1 MDRNEL
7 LVQMVDAE
15 TLDEISTSIYE
26 ARVWLLDH
34 PEDVTVRS
42 AMKDLMGTERATVS
56 FV

>member
-1 MDRNEL
+1 MDIDDL
-7 LVQMVDAE
+7 LAQMMDAE

-42 AMKDLMGTERATVS
+42 ATEDLLSAEREALNAA
-56 FV
+56 

>member
-1 MDRNEL
+1 MQPDEL
-7 LVQMVDAE
+7 LVEMADAE

-42 AMKDLMGTERATVS
+42 ALEALMRSEREALS
-56 FV
+56 AA

>member
-1 MDRNEL
+1 MQPDEL
-7 LVQMVDAE
+7 LAEMADAE

-42 AMKDLMGTERATVS
+42 ALEALMRSEREALS
-56 FV
+56 AA

>member
-1 MDRNEL
+1 MDQNEL

-34 PEDVTVRS
+34 PEDVAVRTAMEALMVAERDALS
-42 AMKDLMGTERATVS
+42 AA
-56 FV
+56 

>member
-34 PEDVTVRS
+34 PDDVTVRS
-42 AMKDLMGTERATVS
+42 AMEDLMGAEREALS

>member
-1 MDRNEL
+1 MEMDEL
-7 LVQMVDAE
+7 LAQMVDAE

-42 AMKDLMGTERATVS
+42 AMEDLLSAERGALNAA
-56 FV
+56 